1 MEDNEINLEN
11 VKSEINDH
19 RPKVSLPH
27 LWWGLV
33 LAGIF
38 AAVCLATGISSGG
51 DTLIGA
57 IVLCVIGCP
66 FFASLTLEDSTS
78 RDIMFWM
85 GTKSISFP
93 GLIWE
98 FSFDGF
104 LWLIGM
110 KILFAVIG
118 FIFGLVCAVIGVI
131 VAIIVSPFTY
141 PFNAYAYVKERR
153 AN

>member
-1 MEDNEINLEN
+1 MENNDITVET
-11 VKSEINDH
+11 VKAEAKAYRS
-19 RPKVSLPH
+19 KASLPH

-38 AAVCLATGISSGG
+38 AAVCIAIGISG
-51 DTLIGA
+51 DSDTILGA
-57 IVLCVIGCP
+57 IILCIIGCP
-66 FFASLTLEDSTS
+66 FFASLPLEDSTP
-78 RDIMFWM
+78 RDVMFWM

-104 LWLIGM
+104 IWLIGM

-118 FIFGLVCAVIGVI
+118 FLFGVICAIIGV
-131 VAIIVSPFTY
+131 VVAAIISPFTY
-141 PFNAYAYVKERR
+141 GFNVYSYVKERR
-153 AN
+153 AG